1 MDDKE
6 DKEHSQKI
14 QMILRQTDYSEIE
27 ASTKLDKFNNDEI
40 MVIKD
45 FLGIEQKKEK
55 PLQSINQEIYKQIRF
70 KLDSC
75 MRDFESRKE
84 AKTK

>member
-1 MDDKE
+1 ME
-6 DKEHSQKI
+6 DKEHSRKI

-27 ASTKLDKFNNDEI
+27 ASTKLDQFDNDEI

-45 FLGIEQKKEK
+45 FLGIKQIKEK

-84 AKTK
+84 AKETKLK